1 MATVPEL
8 VRKAMG
14 FPTAAAVIVTNMI
27 GTGVFTSLGFQLA
40 GLSSPAAILLLWG
53 LGGVIA
59 LAGASVYAELAVVY
73 PRSGGEYNFLGR
85 IYHPLAGFL
94 AGWLSA
100 TVGFAAPIA
109 LSAKAFAG
117 YLGRVVPGL
126 PSDLAAVGCIA
137 ALALIHSISVRR
149 GALFQNAVTALEI
162 LVILVLIGCGLR
174 VPHPQSLAAP
184 AGTGLLR
191 EVLSAPFAVSLVYVF
206 FAYSGWNAATYITGE
221 IRNPRRDV
229 PRALILGTLL
239 VTALY
244 VLLNL
249 TFLRTAP
256 AAELRGVLE
265 VAHVSAAHIFGP
277 SGASIMSAILALALL
292 SSVSG
297 MTLSGSRI
305 PRVMAEDHRAF
316 RWLRPLTRRGA
327 PARAVGLQSA
337 IAAALVLSGTFE
349 AVLTYIGFTLSACT
363 CLAVAGLFVVR
374 ARGLAPAEGYR
385 CWGYPFT
392 PAVFLLLNGWM
403 LVYTLYARPV
413 QSLLGLATVAAGVP
427 VYFWSRRMEAR
438 AAGRAAADSAAA
450 GGIHAGSER

>member
-1 MATVPEL
+1 MATVPDL
-8 VRKAMG
+8 VRKVMG

-40 GLSSPAAILLLWG
+40 GLSSPAAILLLWA

-59 LAGASVYAELAVVY
+59 LAGAAVYAELAVVY

-126 PSDLAAVGCIA
+126 HPDLTAVGCIA
-137 ALALIHSISVRR
+137 ALALIHSVSVRR
-149 GALFQNAVTALEI
+149 GAMFQNVVTALEI

-337 IAAALVLSGTFE
+337 IAIALVLSGTFE

-427 VYFWSRRMEAR
+427 VYFWSRRAKSRAEAE
-438 AAGRAAADSAAA
+438 
-450 GGIHAGSER
+450 H